1 MIPAGRL
8 KRADYQVLLR
18 GIMNDGRPEDL
29 AGYAFKVLDANSR
42 R

>member
-18 GIMNDGRPEDL
+18 GIMNDGHPQDL
-29 AGYAFKVLDANSR
+29 AGYSFRVTDGNKR
-42 R
+42 

>member
-18 GIMNDGRPEDL
+18 GILNDGRPEDL
-29 AGYAFKVLDANSR
+29 AGYAFRVAQAQKTP
-42 R
+42 